1 MTYCVACGIET
12 KEMFCDS
19 CQRER
24 EQAQTKRFRT
34 RTNSEPFKFIITFS
48 L

>member
-24 EQAQTKRFRT
+24 EQAQQ
-34 RTNSEPFKFIITFS
+34 NWQPFGDQVSRRKI
-48 L
+48 